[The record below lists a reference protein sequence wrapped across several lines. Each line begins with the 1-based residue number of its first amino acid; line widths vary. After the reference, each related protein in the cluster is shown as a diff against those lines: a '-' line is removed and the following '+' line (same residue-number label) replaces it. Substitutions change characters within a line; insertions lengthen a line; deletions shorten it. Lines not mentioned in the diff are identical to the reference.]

1 MFWKKKNSPQITRE
15 QALDALVIPNG
26 LVRPQESEK
35 GDITL
40 VIPYQAP
47 AWIQRLSRSVG
58 AGAGERTIALD
69 EVGSFVWRMCD
80 GRTSVR
86 EMIERLADRYKLNRK
101 ESAASLTAFVRT
113 LAAKGLV
120 TLVVRKSGS

>member
-1 MFWKKKNSPQITRE
+1 
-15 QALDALVIPNG
+15 
-26 LVRPQESEK
+26 
-35 GDITL
+35 
-40 VIPYQAP
+40 
-47 AWIQRLSRSVG
+47 
-58 AGAGERTIALD
+58 
-69 EVGSFVWRMCD
+69 MCD

-86 EMIERLADRYKLNRK
+86 EMIERLADRYKLNRE